1 MSMRKSIC
9 NPPALKAELESL
21 LNAENE
27 EYNQEEEPEYIEDLL
42 NKYDD
47 LIDEFTAVTISESQF
62 RSSKVDDIK
71 TLINFISERIQ
82 LENEVV
88 NLYHIIV
95 SNIMEDKK
103 VSNIMEDKK
112 PKKKIKNPYKYIRE
126 TRIQYLDIYKQRSEN
141 RL

>member
-71 TLINFISERIQ
+71 TLINFISERIR

-103 VSNIMEDKK
+103 
-112 PKKKIKNPYKYIRE
+112 PKKKN
-126 TRIQYLDIYKQRSEN
+126 
-141 RL
+141 

>member
-71 TLINFISERIQ
+71 TLINFISERIR

-88 NLYHIIV
+88 NLYHII
-95 SNIMEDKK
+95 